1 MVKDLA
7 INMKFNHSFTPLRVQ
22 FGGGHAVLKLLG
34 LHIWEQCVLVIARSL
49 LIGLV
54 VGALY
59 DSFKIFQFVKYVCL
73 EEKFLEE
80 RVE

>member
-1 MVKDLA
+1 M
-7 INMKFNHSFTPLRVQ
+7 
-22 FGGGHAVLKLLG
+22 
-34 LHIWEQCVLVIARSL
+34 LVIARSL

-59 DSFKIFQFVKYVCL
+59 DSFKNFQFVKYVCL
-73 EEKFLEE
+73 EEKLFEE